1 MPLTSSA
8 KLHRK
13 WLNGRGWSYEVA
25 DGLSI
30 GTGQLNEF
38 TRFESP
44 LSFFNRDNSS
54 PRSINHFC
62 CIGLRHASP
71 LARLL
76 QKITQFSGI
85 NTV

>member
-13 WLNGRGWSYEVA
+13 WLNGRGRSYKVA
-25 DGLSI
+25 DGPSI
-30 GTGQLNEF
+30 GTRQLDEF

-44 LSFFNRDNSS
+44 FPFFNRDNSS
-54 PRSINHFC
+54 PRSINHFG
-62 CIGLRHASP
+62 CIGLRHANP